1 MAARALPLRVPSPLA
16 ARPAARGRRLVGA
29 ASASSRE
36 HHRRPSSAA
45 AAAMLTVDEEEEQGQ
60 QGGSATTTA
69 LKQQTQPATA
79 TTMTP
84 EERRASLLQ
93 LDKANQPPPH
103 ELSPTYS
110 AEFVRR
116 RWWAFA
122 GIVVGYTAFY
132 VTRSSLTYAAPLMVA
147 DPTSGV
153 TLSTVGALTSVF
165 PVAYGASKFASGVL
179 GSKVSARLMLSVG
192 LGLTACVNFMF
203 GVGGPVGWLCALWAL
218 NGVLQGC
225 GAPTCASIL
234 TRWYA
239 AKERGTYW
247 GAWSMSHNLGGFLAP
262 VVVGSAAT
270 ALGWRW
276 GMWAPAVIGA
286 VVAAFILVA
295 VRDSPEQC
303 GFKGPDN
310 AGGAGSVQQQQQQQ
324 VERMEQQRPVVL
336 RRQRQESEVA
346 ADKAALMQAIAR
358 SAAEKGRNPA
368 QVAAARLLAS
378 TQRVFA
384 GLTQGPVGAVLRNPL
399 VWALAFTYFFVY
411 VVRQGVTSWLMFY
424 LMAEKGVGD
433 ATTAAL
439 TVSGLELGGLC
450 GGAAAGLISD
460 QAIKRAGPNAGH
472 VGRRV
477 RVCMAYA
484 AGMALAL
491 LALKAV
497 PSGQPALLA
506 ASVAALGFCIYGP
519 QMLVGLAGAE
529 LVSPAGVGASQ
540 GLLGWIAYLGAANA
554 GVPIAAV
561 VQRSGWGGFFTA
573 MLGATALVMLL
584 LSSASNA
591 RSYAQRVAD
600 QEGQVKAA

>member
-1 MAARALPLRVPSPLA
+1 ML
-16 ARPAARGRRLVGA
+16 RPAKRPLQHQSPA
-29 ASASSRE
+29 AAGPR
-36 HHRRPSSAA
+36 RRPLVVPPSRYRADDGA
-45 AAAMLTVDEEEEQGQ
+45 PPTTTIILPPTATALITVDEDDVVVAAPTIEQQ
-60 QGGSATTTA
+60 QKQRLQA
-69 LKQQTQPATA
+69 L
-79 TTMTP
+79 
-84 EERRASLLQ
+84 SQ
-93 LDKANQPPPH
+93 LEAAAQPPRH
-103 ELSPTYS
+103 ELPLSYP
-110 AEFVRR
+110 AAFLAR

-179 GSKVSARLMLSVG
+179 GANVSARLMLSVG
-192 LGLTACVNFMF
+192 LTLTAAVNFLF

-225 GAPTCASIL
+225 GAPACASIL

-262 VVVGSAAT
+262 VIVGAAAT

-276 GMWAPAVIGA
+276 GMWAPAVVGGGVGA
-286 VVAAFILVA
+286 FMLAA
-295 VRDSPEQC
+295 VRDSPEEC
-303 GFKGPDN
+303 GFEAPD
-310 AGGAGSVQQQQQQQ
+310 GGRVGG
-324 VERMEQQRPVVL
+324 
-336 RRQRQESEVA
+336 
-346 ADKAALMQAIAR
+346 KAATSTATTTDTNKRLLSASIAR
-358 SAAEKGRNPA
+358 AALDKSSSSPKSQSPSSASS
-368 QVAAARLLAS
+368 LLAALQSLS
-378 TQRVFA
+378 T
-384 GLTQGPVGAVLRNPL
+384 GPVGAVLRNPL

-424 LMAEKGVGD
+424 LMAEKGVTD

-477 RVCMAYA
+477 RVCMAYT
-484 AGMALAL
+484 AGMAVAL

-497 PSGQPALLA
+497 PAGQPLLLA
-506 ASVAALGFCIYGP
+506 ASVATLGFCIYGP

-554 GVPIAAV
+554 GVPIASV

-573 MLGATALVMLL
+573 MLGATFVVMLL

-591 RSYAQRVAD
+591 RSYAQ
-600 QEGQVKAA
+600 QQVKEA

>member
-1 MAARALPLRVPSPLA
+1 MRLRTSRAAAAVLPQRSPLLAMPARSRSSRDLRVAP
-16 ARPAARGRRLVGA
+16 RA
-29 ASASSRE
+29 ASISSSSSS
-36 HHRRPSSAA
+36 HHRPSSAA
-45 AAAMLTVDEEEEQGQ
+45 AAAMITVDEEEMMMEQ
-60 QGGSATTTA
+60 
-69 LKQQTQPATA
+69 KQQQKQ
-79 TTMTP
+79 TTPKMSP
-84 EERRASLLQ
+84 EERAASLRALER
-93 LDKANQPPPH
+93 AATPPPH
-103 ELSPTYS
+103 EQSPSYPP
-110 AEFVRR
+110 EFVAR

-147 DPTSGV
+147 DPSSGV

-179 GSKVSARLMLSVG
+179 GSKVSARLMLSCG
-192 LGLTACVNFMF
+192 LALTAAVNLAF
-203 GVGGPVGWLCALWAL
+203 GFGGPAAWLCALWAA

-286 VVAAFILVA
+286 CVAGFIALA
-295 VRDSPEQC
+295 VRDSPGQC
-303 GFKGPDN
+303 GFNGLPEGK
-310 AGGAGSVQQQQQQQ
+310 AGGSSTQQQQEAKEKTVSQP
-324 VERMEQQRPVVL
+324 RL
-336 RRQRQESEVA
+336 AADVA
-346 ADKAALMQAIAR
+346 ADKSALSSAIAR
-358 SAAEKGRNPA
+358 AANDKSASPI
-368 QVAAARLLAS
+368 ARLVASLARS
-378 TQRVFA
+378 TSS
-384 GLTQGPVGAVLRNPL
+384 LTQGPVGAVLRNPL

-424 LMAEKGVGD
+424 LMAEKGVAD

-460 QAIKRAGPNAGH
+460 QAIKRAGPGAGH

-477 RVCMAYA
+477 RVCMAYT
-484 AGMALAL
+484 AGMAVAL

-497 PSGQPALLA
+497 PAGQPVLLA

-554 GVPIAAV
+554 GVPIAAI
-561 VQRSGWGGFFTA
+561 VQRSGWAGFFTA
-573 MLGATALVMLL
+573 MLSATALVMLL

-591 RSYAQRVAD
+591 RSYAQKEA
-600 QEGQVKAA
+600 KTA